1 MSKCLTEKRL
11 LNITLFYLSQREA
24 SSEKVRAMLKRRIQ
38 RMKQRGEEIPPQA
51 NEWIENVIQKVKD
64 LSYLND
70 NRYTENQ
77 IRTMIQQGKS
87 ERYMTM
93 KLATA
98 GIDSDTVHHILQGF
112 NSDELERAIRYA
124 QKKKLGI
131 YNPKPDSD
139 RQKDLAKMAR
149 AGFSYDIAY
158 KSLNNPE
165 E

>member
-24 SSEKVRAMLKRRIQ
+24 SSEKVRAMLKRRLQ

-51 NEWIENVIQKVKD
+51 NEWIENIIQKVKD

-70 NRYTENQ
+70 NRYAENQ
-77 IRTMIQQGKS
+77 IRCMIQQGKS
-87 ERYMTM
+87 ERYMAA
-93 KLATA
+93 KLAGA
-98 GIDSDTVHHILQGF
+98 GIDSDTVHQILQEF
-112 NSDELERAIRYA
+112 ESDELSRAIRYA

-131 YNPKPDSD
+131 YNPKSDSD
-139 RQKDLAKMAR
+139 TQKDLAKMAR
-149 AGFSYDIAY
+149 AGFSYDIAHQA
-158 KSLNNPE
+158 LNNPE

>member
-24 SSEKVRAMLKRRIQ
+24 SSEKVRAMLKRRLQ

-51 NEWIENVIQKVKD
+51 NEWIENIIQKVKD

-70 NRYTENQ
+70 NRYAENQ
-77 IRTMIQQGKS
+77 IRCMIQQGKS

-98 GIDSDTVHHILQGF
+98 GIDSDTVHHLLQEF
-112 NSDELERAIRYA
+112 ESDELSRAIRYA

-131 YNPKPDSD
+131 YNLKSDSD
-139 RQKDLAKMAR
+139 PQKDLAKMAR
-149 AGFSYDIAY
+149 AGFSYDIAHQA
-158 KSLNNPE
+158 LNNPE